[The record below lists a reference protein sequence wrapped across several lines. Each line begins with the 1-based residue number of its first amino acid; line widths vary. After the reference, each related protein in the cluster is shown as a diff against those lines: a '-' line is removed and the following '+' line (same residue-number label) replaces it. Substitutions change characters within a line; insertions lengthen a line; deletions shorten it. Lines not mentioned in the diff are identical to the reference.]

1 MGGFNILIVDA
12 ETTGAEALRREL
24 TEADR
29 GHRIQISES
38 VDEARERLRAC
49 AFDCIFFSIA
59 GAPGC
64 ETLTLAPAVALH
76 RAWPGAAVIVIGSG
90 DEREVVAAMRSG
102 AVDYVSRARI
112 GVEVLRRA
120 VENGVCMARQEQD
133 LRDVRAR
140 LNHLAMFDGRTG
152 LPSRPLFCDRL
163 GHALVSARRN
173 KQTLAVMVMD
183 LDLFRDVN
191 KRFGRPA
198 GDDILMQIGAR
209 LKGVMRGSDTLAR
222 LHGDEFATLLPGV
235 NSSEAATI
243 VAEKIISAVEAPIMV
258 GDEAVQLAISIGIAM
273 FPDHGQGPEALFD
286 NADAAMYRA
295 KRGMVGYAFHDGDS
309 LFQRPGVGLGAAR
322 PAGNS

>member
-12 ETTGAEALRREL
+12 DAIGAEALRL
-24 TEADR
+24 KLNEADVE
-29 GHRIQISES
+29 HRIQVAGS

-49 AFDCIFFSIA
+49 AFDCIFLDASE
-59 GAPGC
+59 PHGC
-64 ETLTLAPAVALH
+64 ETLTLAPAVTLH
-76 RAWPGAAVIVIGSG
+76 RAWPSAAVIVIGSG
-90 DEREVVAAMRSG
+90 DERTVVAAMRSG
-102 AVDYVSRARI
+102 AVDYISRARI
-112 GVEVLRRA
+112 GAEVLRRA
-120 VENGVCMARQEQD
+120 MENGVCIARQEQD

-163 GHALVSARRN
+163 GHALLGARRN
-173 KQTLAVMVMD
+173 RQALAVMVMD

-198 GDDILMQIGAR
+198 GDDILLQIGAR
-209 LKGVMRGSDTLAR
+209 LRSVMRGSDTLAR

-235 NSSEAATI
+235 DSSEAATI
-243 VAEKIISAVEAPIMV
+243 VAEKIITAVEAPIVV
-258 GDEAVQLAISIGIAM
+258 GDETIQLKISIGIAM

-295 KRGMVGYAFHDGDS
+295 KRGMTGYAFHPGDGVFS
-309 LFQRPGVGLGAAR
+309 RSGTINGRAL
-322 PAGNS
+322 GNS